1 MSSTSPSDIAYRV
14 LQLEQRLESYQR
26 LHEEELEEIRRA
38 LMQLKEEV
46 LVIIAQRE
54 AALHEGDE
62 TKPE

>member
-1 MSSTSPSDIAYRV
+1 MSSPSPSDIAYRV

-46 LVIIAQRE
+46 LAIIAQRE
-54 AALHEGDE
+54 AALHEGGE